1 MKHANTRYL
10 IRLPRHCVS
19 PRQVARA
26 GDIWRLCQEAA
37 VRASA
42 EAGWSGARFVE
53 ERVGFIV
60 SRMTVV
66 HDRELV
72 YGTPIEASTW
82 IRDWRRDT
90 LSRREVRL
98 FSDEASVAR
107 ATQQWVHVALQGDG
121 IAPVRASP
129 ALLAAFPAQTIEH
142 ATVQLPTVVQALA
155 GNTHEFTF
163 DVWHTW
169 MDPFAHVNHPVYVD
183 WADEAIARR
192 LVAAGLNPQHV
203 VPIAEQVRF
212 KRGLV
217 GGQAVKLHTQI
228 QGLTEQGDVV
238 LRHRI
243 DTTDGQSA
251 ADVITVRRMLDD
263 QPDWLAV
270 FS

>member
-1 MKHANTRYL
+1 
-10 IRLPRHCVS
+10 
-19 PRQVARA
+19 
-26 GDIWRLCQEAA
+26 
-37 VRASA
+37 
-42 EAGWSGARFVE
+42 
-53 ERVGFIV
+53 
-60 SRMTVV
+60 
-66 HDRELV
+66 
-72 YGTPIEASTW
+72 
-82 IRDWRRDT
+82 
-90 LSRREVRL
+90 
-98 FSDEASVAR
+98 
-107 ATQQWVHVALQGDG
+107 
-121 IAPVRASP
+121 
-129 ALLAAFPAQTIEH
+129 
-142 ATVQLPTVVQALA
+142 
-155 GNTHEFTF
+155 
-163 DVWHTW
+163 

-192 LVAAGLNPQHV
+192 LVDAGLNPQRV

-217 GGQAVKLHTQI
+217 GGQSVKLQTQI